1 MLGLRH
7 ELADRHVF
15 DHAPAQR
22 ADGLVGHGGA
32 PVLSEV
38 VEHLDLRTGRFHRLR
53 LLIITRAAQ
62 QAPYRERQYLLLN
75 AAAKIH
81 SGPSIFNRPNAFPAA
96 EAIDI
101 PLSDEAVRFYKSGM
115 PFKQAQIR

>member
-53 LLIITRAAQ
+53 LLIITPAAP
-62 QAPYRERQYLLLN
+62 QAPYRERFSPMAPSGGRHLHRYVRCWKKRTRGRAPRLTE
-75 AAAKIH
+75 AAYSSSFF
-81 SGPSIFNRPNAFPAA
+81 SGWI
-96 EAIDI
+96 
-101 PLSDEAVRFYKSGM
+101 
-115 PFKQAQIR
+115 